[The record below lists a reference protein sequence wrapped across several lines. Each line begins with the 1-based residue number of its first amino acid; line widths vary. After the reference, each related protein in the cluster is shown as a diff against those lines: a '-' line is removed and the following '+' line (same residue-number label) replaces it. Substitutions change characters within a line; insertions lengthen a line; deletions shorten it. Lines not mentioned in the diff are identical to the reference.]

1 MATQFQQRLI
11 GTVIIVAI
19 GVIFLPDLLSG
30 KKQLEPDE
38 AVTIPLRPPLDSAQ
52 QAIMPPPRPG
62 TEAAGRAAEAAQQV
76 AAAAEQLAAQQ
87 AAQQEAVLASQPAA
101 EVWTIEQ
108 AQEALPVA
116 PKPAPQPQ
124 AVAAQPAIQ
133 QPVVQQ
139 PPVVQ
144 QIAPQPV
151 PQPVVKQA
159 APQPVQ
165 QQVAK
170 PVPQVAPQ
178 PVAQPR
184 LVAGQIQQIEPRQL
198 TPQQVQQAQQQGAS
212 QPVSQPQRQP
222 QPISQAPAS
231 QGGSFVVQLGAFR
244 NAANVNALVQKLRAA
259 GYNAQTTPSP
269 AREGELNRVWVGPD
283 SKERLDQQLPALQRL
298 TGLSGSVRPK

>member
-124 AVAAQPAIQ
+124 AVAAQSAIQ

-139 PPVVQ
+139 PVAQ

-151 PQPVVKQA
+151 PQPVVKQV

-184 LVAGQIQQIEPRQL
+184 LVAGQIQQIEPRQV
-198 TPQQVQQAQQQGAS
+198 TPQQAQQGAS
-212 QPVSQPQRQP
+212 QPVSQPQP

-283 SKERLDQQLPALQRL
+283 SKDRLDQQLPALQRL

>member
-87 AAQQEAVLASQPAA
+87 AAKQEAVLASQPAA

-139 PPVVQ
+139 PVVQ

-159 APQPVQ
+159 APQPAPQPVQ

-170 PVPQVAPQ
+170 PVPQAAPQ

-198 TPQQVQQAQQQGAS
+198 TPQQAQQGAS

-283 SKERLDQQLPALQRL
+283 SKDRLDQQLPALQRL

>member
-38 AVTIPLRPPLDSAQ
+38 AVTIPLRPQLDAVEP
-52 QAIMPPPRPG
+52 AITAPPRPG
-62 TEAAGRAAEAAQQV
+62 TEAAGRAAEAAAQV

-87 AAQQEAVLASQPAA
+87 QTASEPVQAVA

-108 AQEALPVA
+108 AQEAPPVA
-116 PKPAPQPQ
+116 PKPAPQP
-124 AVAAQPAIQ
+124 
-133 QPVVQQ
+133 VQQ
-139 PPVVQ
+139 VAQQPVVQ

-151 PQPVVKQA
+151 AQQPAPQPVVQQA
-159 APQPVQ
+159 PPQRVPQPVAQQPAVQQVAPQPV
-165 QQVAK
+165 A
-170 PVPQVAPQ
+170 PAPQ

-184 LVAGQIQQIEPRQL
+184 LVAGQIQQIEPRQA
-198 TPQQVQQAQQQGAS
+198 TPQPVQQAAP
-212 QPVSQPQRQP
+212 QPVSQ
-222 QPISQAPAS
+222 APVS
-231 QGGSFVVQLGAFR
+231 QGGEFVVQLGAFQ

-269 AREGELNRVWVGPD
+269 AREGEINRVWVGPS
-283 SKERLDQQLPALQRL
+283 SKATLESQLPALQRL
-298 TGLSGSVRPK
+298 TGLNGSVRPK